1 MNSSENN
8 KPVCFGNLDTVFP
21 LTENGLRESPEQCL
35 NACPLKTQCL
45 KTAMS
50 KGADA
55 VKVREER
62 IDKAYDSG
70 LMGFF
75 ERWSR
80 KKYLKNSE
88 KK

>member
-1 MNSSENN
+1 
-8 KPVCFGNLDTVFP
+8 
-21 LTENGLRESPEQCL
+21 
-35 NACPLKTQCL
+35 
-45 KTAMS
+45 MS